1 MCPIVPMLT
10 CGLLR
15 SNFSLAIALSAPQL
29 ERSLEPCGNPL
40 PARLPHGPSGRF
52 GDHFLGNR
60 YGRFLVMREMHRETG
75 AALSAAAE
83 VGCIAEHFRQRHLRA
98 DNLGAC
104 PGFVSLDLRT
114 PRVQVA

>member
-29 ERSLEPCGNPL
+29 ERSLEPCGNPQ
-40 PARLPHGPSGRF
+40 PARLPHGPAGRF

-83 VGCIAEHFRQRHLRA
+83 VRGVTEHFRQRHLRT
-98 DNLGAC
+98 DNLGARS
-104 PGFVSLDLRT
+104 GFVSLDLCAT
-114 PRVQVA
+114 RV